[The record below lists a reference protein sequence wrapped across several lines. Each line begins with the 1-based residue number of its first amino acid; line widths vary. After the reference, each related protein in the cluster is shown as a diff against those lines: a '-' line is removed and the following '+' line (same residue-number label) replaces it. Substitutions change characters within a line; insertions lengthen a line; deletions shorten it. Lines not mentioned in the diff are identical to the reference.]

1 MISSL
6 TPFSLLLLSLS
17 HSYTHSEI
25 SSSLPDPV
33 GRGEEGVDD
42 GSLVEGAV
50 ESFTQPTR
58 YDELLISTQVPCTPG
73 ATEVYYHD
81 LHFVH
86 IHIIHAVCIMY
97 MLRVG

>member
-58 YDELLISTQVPCTPG
+58 YDELVISTQVPCTPG